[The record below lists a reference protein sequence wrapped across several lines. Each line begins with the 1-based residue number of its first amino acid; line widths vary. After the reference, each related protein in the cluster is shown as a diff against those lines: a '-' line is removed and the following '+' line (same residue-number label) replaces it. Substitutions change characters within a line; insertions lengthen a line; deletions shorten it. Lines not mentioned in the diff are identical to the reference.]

1 MKIKHKIKQL
11 LNKIIIARKKCVQTN
26 QVIIACLFIKILS
39 KFSKQQKYLQ
49 CAALKQ
55 ETTEFK
61 DKWQKTR
68 PMH

>member
-11 LNKIIIARKKCVQTN
+11 LNKIIIARKKCVQTY
-26 QVIIACLFIKILS
+26 QVIIACLYKIQNS
-39 KFSKQQKYLQ
+39 QNNKKYLQ

>member
-26 QVIIACLFIKILS
+26 QVIIALFKKILS